1 MATNYNKTSL
11 LIPSQIPEYIRDD
24 PSYDNFVAFLQ
35 SYYEW
40 LEQEGNVTD
49 RAKNLLNYADIDK
62 TTNEFISYFTNEF
75 LQYFPEEILID
86 KRTAVKFAK
95 ELYQSKGTLS
105 AYKLLF
111 RVLYNSDVDV
121 YFTKDAI
128 LRASDGIWYVEKYL
142 NVLTDDIRF
151 LDTINYRIFGEES
164 KALATIENSVVDG
177 NKIKIFI
184 SNMQRSFR
192 SGEYIRIVNDFNQ
205 DIIINGENLRA
216 KIIGQVYQ
224 IDVDPNNRGK
234 YYNVGDPV
242 VVYGGLYDVN
252 GLGAKAQVGSV
263 SSGSIKSISVVNGG
277 YGYRPNPNTIININV
292 SGASATV
299 SSVDTDPDTTS
310 NVTLFPTDSIQLHK
324 NTQLGAASYGF
335 AAYNNA
341 NANSTLFQSLSF
353 VSFSTYPIS
362 SVFLSSGGIEIESL
376 PTITADSIVNT
387 DYTNALIA
395 ANSYYANT
403 YAYITSL
410 GILAKP
416 IITNPGSGYSST
428 DTITI
433 SGGSGYGAYA
443 NITVSGGQI
452 VAVDYVNGSSNNY
465 CLGGMGYRSS
475 ALPTVTINTSTGA
488 GGSIVIP
495 GILGEGA
502 SFLPQADG
510 TGRIQTVVLTQGGED
525 YIATPNVSFKVQDLA
540 VNNIIIDNNA
550 EKPETGDIIYQGV
563 DLENSTYMAY
573 VDSLLSIKNNINPL
587 ETIYRLRVYN
597 YSSSYEYPHNIP
609 DPNSSIKIYNK
620 TATINLTNAN
630 AGVESYFPYNPDLS
644 VLGVNVYA
652 KNQPTALG
660 TAKFI
665 NGLFVS
671 EGRYI
676 NTQGHPSSYSI
687 LQDDNH
693 NGFTYVLTVEKEIA
707 KYREMLLNL
716 LHPSGLK
723 VLGKYVIIS
732 ESNFDTHS
740 FDFTYGGQPLR
751 YYANTDT
758 ATATMVA
765 DFTNKSNN
773 IIKFNN
779 LAGAN
784 IAEFITANDTIIELI
799 PTNGPNVKSEV
810 ISVNLSSN
818 TVVLNDNVW
827 LTFANVATVSATA
840 GQNTINI
847 VSLTGTYDLINNGDY
862 SDANLPLKD
871 IVFAGDT
878 VKVNNQT
885 KIVSSV
891 DYANGIITLT
901 TNLTYGASSN
911 MSVNRTV
918 LCNSS
923 PVSDQVII
931 WHLIDYTNMP
941 ALIDGY
947 GNKITTQDGSLI
959 LI

>member
-62 TTNEFISYFTNEF
+62 TTDQFISYFTNEF
-75 LQYFPEEILID
+75 LQYFPEEILVD

-111 RVLYNSDVDV
+111 RVLYNSDIDI
-121 YFTKDAI
+121 YFTKDQI
-128 LRASDGIWYVEKYL
+128 LRASDGVWYIERYINL
-142 NVLTDDIRF
+142 LTNDLRF
-151 LDTINYRIFGEES
+151 LDTKNYRIFGEES
-164 KALATIENSVVDG
+164 KSLATIENSVVEG
-177 NKIKIFI
+177 NRIKIFI
-184 SNMQRSFR
+184 SNLQRSFR

-205 DIIINGENLRA
+205 DIIIDGENLRA
-216 KIIGQVYQ
+216 KILGHVYE
-224 IDVDPNNRGK
+224 IVVDSNNRGK

-242 VVYGGLYDVN
+242 VVYGGLSDAN
-252 GLGAKAQVGSV
+252 GVGAIAKVGSV
-263 SSGSIKSISVVNGG
+263 TSGSIKSISVVNGG
-277 YGYRPNPNTIININV
+277 YGYRPNPNTIINI
-292 SGASATV
+292 SAPGTSAVV
-299 SSVDTDPDTTS
+299 SSVNTDVDKTS
-310 NVTLFPTDSIQLHK
+310 LVNLFPTDSIELHK
-324 NTQLGAASYGF
+324 NTQLGAVSYSF
-335 AAYNNA
+335 AAFNAA

-353 VSFSTYPIS
+353 VSFSAYPIN
-362 SVFLSSGGIEIESL
+362 SVLVTNSGSQLASL

-387 DYTNALIA
+387 DYT
-395 ANSYYANT
+395 
-403 YAYITSL
+403 YAYVKSL

-416 IITNPGSGYSST
+416 IILNPGSGYSSG
-428 DTITI
+428 DTISI
-433 SGGSGYGAYA
+433 SGGRGYGAYA
-443 NITVSGGQI
+443 NITVSGGEI
-452 VAVDYVNGSSNNY
+452 IAVDYVNGSSNNY
-465 CLGGMGYRSS
+465 CLGGMGYTSDS
-475 ALPTVTINTSTGA
+475 LPTVSITTSTGSS
-488 GGSIVIP
+488 GSIIIP
-495 GILGEGA
+495 GILGDGA
-502 SFLPQADG
+502 SFLPQTDELG
-510 TGRIQTVVLTQGGED
+510 QIQTVVLTQQGED
-525 YIATPNVSFKVQDLA
+525 YVATPNVSFKVQDLA
-540 VNNIIIDNNA
+540 VKNITLA
-550 EKPETGDIIYQGV
+550 ETPETGDIIYQGV
-563 DLENSTYMAY
+563 DIDNTSYMAY

-587 ETIYRLRVYN
+587 ETVYRLRVYN
-597 YSSSYEYPHNIP
+597 YSSANEYPHNIP
-609 DPNSSIKIYNK
+609 DPNQSIKIYNK
-620 TATINLTNAN
+620 TITVNLTNSN

-660 TAKFI
+660 TAKFL
-665 NGLFVS
+665 NGLITS

-676 NTQGHPSSYSI
+676 NTKGHLSSYDI
-687 LQDDNH
+687 LQDENH
-693 NGFTYVLTVEKEIA
+693 NDFTYMIIVEKEIA

-716 LHPSGLK
+716 LHPAGLK
-723 VLGKYVIIS
+723 VLGKYSIVT
-732 ESNFDTHS
+732 ESNFDMHN

-758 ATATMVA
+758 ATATIVA

-784 IAEFITANDTIIELI
+784 IAEFITANDTIVELI

-810 ISVNLSSN
+810 ISVNYTSN

-827 LTFANVATVSATA
+827 LTFANVAYVNANT
-840 GQNTINI
+840 NTINI

-878 VKVNNQT
+878 IKVNNET
-885 KIVSSV
+885 KVVSSV

-901 TNLTYGASSN
+901 TNLTNNTSSN
-911 MSVNRTV
+911 LSVNRTV

-941 ALIDGY
+941 VLTDGY

>member
-62 TTNEFISYFTNEF
+62 TTDKFISYFTNEF
-75 LQYFPEEILID
+75 LQYFPKEILVD

-111 RVLYNSDVDV
+111 RVLYNSDVDI
-121 YFTKDAI
+121 YFTNDHI
-128 LRASDGIWYVEKYL
+128 LRASDGVWYVERYL
-142 NVLTDDIRF
+142 NLLTNDFRF
-151 LDTINYRIFGEES
+151 LDTKNYRIFGEES
-164 KALATIENSVVDG
+164 KSLATIENSVVDG

-184 SNMQRSFR
+184 SNLQRSFR
-192 SGEYIRIVNDFNQ
+192 SGEYIRIVNDYNQ
-205 DIIINGENLRA
+205 DIIIDGENLRA
-216 KIIGQVYQ
+216 KIIGQVYE
-224 IDVDPNNRGK
+224 IVVDPKNRGK

-242 VVYGGLYDVN
+242 VVYGGLSGEN
-252 GLGAKAQVGSV
+252 GIGAIAEVGSV
-263 SSGSIKSISVVNGG
+263 TSGSIKSISVVNGG
-277 YGYRPNPNTIININV
+277 YGYRPDPNTIISI
-292 SGASATV
+292 SAPGTSATV
-299 SSVDTDPDTTS
+299 SSVNTDVDKTS
-310 NVTLFPTDSIQLHK
+310 LVNLFPVDSIQLHK
-324 NTQLGAASYGF
+324 NTQIGAGSYSF
-335 AAYNNA
+335 AAFSAA

-353 VSFSTYPIS
+353 VSFSAYPIA
-362 SVFLSSGGIEIESL
+362 SVFVASGGSQINST

-387 DYTNALIA
+387 DYTNSLIV

-403 YAYITSL
+403 YAYVKSL

-416 IITNPGSGYSST
+416 IITNPGSGYSSG

-465 CLGGMGYRSS
+465 CLGGMGYRSD
-475 ALPTVTINTSTGA
+475 ALPSVTINTSTGSNGA
-488 GGSIVIP
+488 IIIP
-495 GILGEGA
+495 NILGEGA
-502 SFLPQADG
+502 SFLPQTDEIG
-510 TGRIQTVVLTQGGED
+510 QIQTVVLTQQGED
-525 YIATPNVSFKVQDLA
+525 YVSTPNVSFKIQDLA
-540 VNNIIIDNNA
+540 VKNITDEPI
-550 EKPETGDIIYQGV
+550 PGDIIYQGV
-563 DLENSTYMAY
+563 DIDNTTYTAY
-573 VDSLLSIKNNINPL
+573 VDSLLPILNNIDPL

-597 YSSSYEYPHNIP
+597 YSSSYSWPQNIP
-609 DPNSSIKIYNK
+609 DTNQSIKIYNK
-620 TATINLTNAN
+620 TITVNLTNSN
-630 AGVESYFPYNPDLS
+630 AGVNSYFPSDSN
-644 VLGVNVYA
+644 GIRVYA
-652 KNQPTALG
+652 KDQPTALG
-660 TAKFI
+660 TAKFL
-665 NGLFVS
+665 NGVITS

-676 NTQGHPSSYSI
+676 NTKGHLSSYDI
-687 LQDDNH
+687 LQDENH
-693 NGFTYVLTVEKEIA
+693 NDFTYMIVVEKEIA

-723 VLGKYVIIS
+723 VLGKYSIIS

-751 YYANTDT
+751 YYTNTDT
-758 ATATMVA
+758 ANATMVA

-784 IAEFITANDTIIELI
+784 IAQFITANDTIIELI

-810 ISVNLSSN
+810 ISVNYTSN

-827 LTFANVATVSATA
+827 LTFANVAYVNANT
-840 GQNTINI
+840 NTINI
-847 VSLTGTYDLINNGDY
+847 VSLTGTYNLINNGDY
-862 SDANLPLKD
+862 SDPNLPLKD

-878 VKVNNQT
+878 IKVNNET
-885 KIVSSV
+885 KVVSSV

-901 TNLTYGASSN
+901 TNLTNNTSSN
-911 MSVNRTV
+911 MSVNRTMI
-918 LCNSS
+918 CNSS
-923 PVSDQVII
+923 SVSDQIII
-931 WHLIDYTNMP
+931 WYLIDYTNMP
-941 ALIDGY
+941 VLIDGY
-947 GNKITTQDGSLI
+947 GNKITTQDGSLL

>member
-1 MATNYNKTSL
+1 MDTNYIKPSL
-11 LIPSQIPEYIRDD
+11 LIPSQLPEYIRDD

-62 TTNEFISYFTNEF
+62 TTDEFISYFTNEF

-111 RVLYNSDVDV
+111 RVLYNSDVDI

-128 LRASDGIWYVEKYL
+128 LRASDGTWYVERYL
-142 NVLTDDIRF
+142 NVLTDDVRF
-151 LDTINYRIFGEES
+151 LDTKNYRIFGEES

-205 DIIINGENLRA
+205 DIIIDGENLRA
-216 KIIGQVYQ
+216 KIIGQVYE
-224 IDVDPNNRGK
+224 IVVDPNNRGK

-242 VVYGGLYDVN
+242 VIYDGLNDVN
-252 GLGAKAQVGSV
+252 SVGAKALVGSV
-263 SSGSIKSISVVNGG
+263 ASGSIKSISVVNGG

-292 SGASATV
+292 PGTIANV

-335 AAYNNA
+335 AAYNAA

-353 VSFSTYPIS
+353 VSFSAYPIA
-362 SVFLSSGGIEIESL
+362 SVFVASGGSQISSL
-376 PTITADSIVNT
+376 PTITADSVVNT
-387 DYTNALIA
+387 DYTNSLIA
-395 ANSYYANT
+395 TNSYYANT
-403 YAYITSL
+403 YAYVTSL

-452 VAVDYVNGSSNNY
+452 VSVDYVNGSANNY

-475 ALPTVTINTSTGA
+475 ALPTVTINTSTGS

-502 SFLPQADG
+502 SFLPQTDG
-510 TGRIQTVVLTQGGED
+510 TGQIQTVILTQGGED

-540 VNNIIIDNNA
+540 VKNISEEPI
-550 EKPETGDIIYQGV
+550 TGDIIYQGV
-563 DLENSTYMAY
+563 DIENTTYMAY
-573 VDSLLSIKNNINPL
+573 VDSILTIKNNINPL
-587 ETIYRLRVYN
+587 ETVYRLRVYN
-597 YSSSYEYPHNIP
+597 YSSIYEYPHNIP

-652 KNQPTALG
+652 KNEPTAQG

-676 NTQGHPSSYSI
+676 NTRGQPSSYDI

-693 NGFTYVLTVEKEIA
+693 NSFTYMVVVEKEIA

-723 VLGKYVIIS
+723 VLGKYTIVTQ
-732 ESNFDTHS
+732 SNFDTHS

-751 YYANTDT
+751 YYTNTDT
-758 ATATMVA
+758 ANATMVA

-784 IAEFITANDTIIELI
+784 IAEFITKNDTIIELI

-827 LTFANVATVSATA
+827 LTFTNVASVTATA

-871 IVFAGDT
+871 IVFAGDA
-878 VKVNNQT
+878 VKVNNET

-901 TNLTYGASSN
+901 TNLTNNVSSN

-931 WHLIDYTNMP
+931 WHIIDYTNMP
-941 ALIDGY
+941 TLIDGY

>member
-62 TTNEFISYFTNEF
+62 TTDQFISYFTNEF
-75 LQYFPEEILID
+75 LQYFPEEILVD

-111 RVLYNSDVDV
+111 RVLYNSDIDI
-121 YFTKDAI
+121 YFTKDQI
-128 LRASDGIWYVEKYL
+128 LRASDGVWYIERYINL
-142 NVLTDDIRF
+142 LTYDLRF
-151 LDTINYRIFGEES
+151 LDTKNYRIFGEES
-164 KALATIENSVVDG
+164 KSLATIENSVVDG

-184 SNMQRSFR
+184 SNLQRSFR
-192 SGEYIRIVNDFNQ
+192 SGEYIRIVNDYNQ
-205 DIIINGENLRA
+205 DILIDGENLRA
-216 KIIGQVYQ
+216 KIIGQVYE
-224 IDVDPNNRGK
+224 IVVDPKNRGK

-242 VVYGGLYDVN
+242 VVYGGLSDAN
-252 GLGAKAQVGSV
+252 GIGAIAEVGSV
-263 SSGSIKSISVVNGG
+263 TSGSIKTISVVNGG
-277 YGYRPNPNTIININV
+277 YGYRPNPNTIINI
-292 SGASATV
+292 SAPGTSAVV
-299 SSVDTDPDTTS
+299 SSVNTDVDKTS
-310 NVTLFPTDSIQLHK
+310 LVNLFPTDSIELHK
-324 NTQLGAASYGF
+324 NTQLGAASYSF
-335 AAYNNA
+335 AAFNAA
-341 NANSTLFQSLSF
+341 NANSTLLQSLSF
-353 VSFSTYPIS
+353 VSFSAYPIA
-362 SVFLSSGGIEIESL
+362 SVLVTNSGSQSTSL

-387 DYTNALIA
+387 DYT
-395 ANSYYANT
+395 
-403 YAYITSL
+403 YAYVKSL

-416 IITNPGSGYSST
+416 IILNPGSGYSSG
-428 DTITI
+428 DTISI
-433 SGGSGYGAYA
+433 SGGRGYGAYA
-443 NITVSGGQI
+443 NITVSGGEI
-452 VAVDYVNGSSNNY
+452 IAVDYVNGSSNNY
-465 CLGGMGYRSS
+465 CLGGMGYTSDS
-475 ALPTVTINTSTGA
+475 LPTVSITTSTGSS
-488 GGSIVIP
+488 GSIIIP
-495 GILGEGA
+495 GILGDGA
-502 SFLPQADG
+502 SFLPQTDG
-510 TGRIQTVVLTQGGED
+510 LGQIQTVVLTQQGED
-525 YIATPNVSFKVQDLA
+525 YVATPNVSFKVQDLA
-540 VNNIIIDNNA
+540 VKNITLD
-550 EKPETGDIIYQGV
+550 ETPETGDIIYQGV
-563 DLENSTYMAY
+563 DIDNTTYMAY

-587 ETIYRLRVYN
+587 ETVYRLRVYN
-597 YSSSYEYPHNIP
+597 YSSANEYPHNIP
-609 DPNSSIKIYNK
+609 DPNQSIKIYNK
-620 TATINLTNAN
+620 TITVNLTNSN

-660 TAKFI
+660 TAKFL
-665 NGLFVS
+665 NGLITS

-676 NTQGHPSSYSI
+676 NTKGHLSSYDI
-687 LQDDNH
+687 LQDENH
-693 NGFTYVLTVEKEIA
+693 NSFTYMIVVEKEIA

-716 LHPSGLK
+716 LHPAGLK
-723 VLGKYVIIS
+723 VLGKYSIVT
-732 ESNFDTHS
+732 ESNFDMHN

-784 IAEFITANDTIIELI
+784 IAEFITANDTIVELI

-810 ISVNLSSN
+810 ISVNYTSN

-827 LTFANVATVSATA
+827 LTFANVAYVNANT
-840 GQNTINI
+840 NTINI

-878 VKVNNQT
+878 IKVNNET
-885 KIVSSV
+885 KVVSSV

-901 TNLTYGASSN
+901 TNLTNNTSSN
-911 MSVNRTV
+911 LSVNRTV

-941 ALIDGY
+941 VLTDGY